1 MLILGMGLGILMTLG
16 FMKLKQLNVEQS
28 NVAPPPSVELIG
40 HHSKDIVYVFEVKPV
55 QRFRYISPSLD
66 EHIGEGVVAAS
77 YADPAVC
84 FERIHPEDF
93 DVLVAKVSGTGNYD
107 ASFLQRWRTNE
118 GTYIWF
124 EEYSTPIYEKG
135 QLVAVQG
142 IIRNVE
148 QTMSEKQA
156 LETRC
161 CTDALTGLYNR
172 YQFDQ
177 CLHAFKTCQDTP
189 LAVLLLD
196 LNDLKVQN
204 DQFGH
209 AAGDD
214 LLKVTACILKKHS
227 QNVYRIGGDE
237 FAVIESDVTDEEIEA
252 LRTQIDTEMRASQIA
267 IASGLAIGF
276 ANEIEQLV
284 AQADSAMYADKSA
297 QKQSS

>member
-1 MLILGMGLGILMTLG
+1 MLILGISIGILMTLG
-16 FMKLKQLNVEQS
+16 FIKLQKINESPQ
-28 NVAPPPSVELIG
+28 PSVEQIG
-40 HHSKDIVYVFEVKPV
+40 HHTKDIIYIFEVTPV

-118 GTYIWF
+118 GRYIWF
-124 EEYSTPIYEKG
+124 EEYSTPIYENG

-148 QTMSEKQA
+148 QSMSEKKA
-156 LETRC
+156 LEYRC

-172 YQFDQ
+172 YQFEN
-177 CLHAFKTCQDTP
+177 CLHEFSTCENTP
-189 LAVLLLD
+189 LAVLLFD

-214 LLKVTACILKKHS
+214 LLKVTASILKKHS

-237 FAVIESDVTDEEIEA
+237 FALIETDFTDEQVEA
-252 LRTQIDTEMRASQIA
+252 LRRDIHAEMQASKIA
-267 IASGLAIGF
+267 IASGLAKGV
-276 ANEIEQLV
+276 ANDIEQLV
-284 AQADSAMYADKSA
+284 AQADSAMYADKST